1 MTPMRSVKAYSTS
14 LEKGQLS
21 SDLQLCQWMATSVNK
36 PMLVTLQRGNQG
48 HGGEGESSDRSGLL
62 KSDKGVKKVRQTL
75 CCPSRPMRPMRPV
88 QPRDAG
94 RMVTREG
101 AHGPQCLM
109 GSDNWRGVVHEP
121 CRHRPGGQ
129 ASNEAPGKPTEAQQ
143 AEA

>member
-62 KSDKGVKKVRQTL
+62 KSDKGGEEGQTDTL
-75 CCPSRPMRPMRPV
+75 LSLTPHATPCARATPRCWADGDTRGGSRAPS
-88 QPRDAG
+88 A
-94 RMVTREG
+94 
-101 AHGPQCLM
+101 
-109 GSDNWRGVVHEP
+109 
-121 CRHRPGGQ
+121 
-129 ASNEAPGKPTEAQQ
+129 
-143 AEA
+143 